1 MLAQLNLP
9 KYDFRMANSQA
20 GITIWDEFRKK
31 HIVCTPEEWV
41 RQNFLRYLIEEKA
54 YPKGLIALEKLIKV
68 NKKNKR
74 FDALVHDKAGAP
86 ILLIEFKAP
95 EVEITEKT
103 FHQIAAYNSQ
113 LKVKYLIMSNGL
125 QHIACQ
131 VDTSGI
137 HFFEEIPNFTD
148 LNA

>member
-1 MLAQLNLP
+1 MN
-9 KYDFRMANSQA
+9 KGGA

-41 RQNFLRYLIEEKA
+41 RQNFLKFLVDEKGF
-54 YPKGLIALEKLIKV
+54 PMGLIAIEKSIKV
-68 NKKNKR
+68 NNRTKR
-74 FDALVHDKAGAP
+74 FDALVHDKSGCP

-103 FHQIAAYNSQ
+103 FHQIANYNSL
-113 LKVKYLIMSNGL
+113 LKVSYLIMSNGL
-125 QHIACQ
+125 NHYACE
-131 VDTSGI
+131 VNEKGI
-137 HFFEEIPNFTD
+137 QFYEDIPNYTD

>member
-1 MLAQLNLP
+1 MLTELNLP
-9 KYDFRMANSQA
+9 QYQFRIESTKA

-41 RQNFLRYLIEEKA
+41 RQNFLKFLVEEKGF
-54 YPKGLIALEKLIKV
+54 PPGLIALEKSIKV
-68 NKKNKR
+68 NKRTKR
-74 FDALVHDKAGAP
+74 FDALVHDQVGKP

-95 EVEITEKT
+95 EIEITEKT

-125 QHIACQ
+125 QHFACQ
-131 VDTSGI
+131 VDENGI
-137 HFFEEIPNFTD
+137 QFFENTPNYTD
-148 LNA
+148 LND